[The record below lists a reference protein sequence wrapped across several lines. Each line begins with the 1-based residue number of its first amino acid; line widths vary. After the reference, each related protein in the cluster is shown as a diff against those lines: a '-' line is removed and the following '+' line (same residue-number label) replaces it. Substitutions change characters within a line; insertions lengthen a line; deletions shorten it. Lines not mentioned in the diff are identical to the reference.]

1 MISVAIESLD
11 ALPLIAIL
19 RGLKPDEA
27 VEIGEA
33 IVAAGFRCLEV
44 PLNSPEP
51 LESIRRLRAALDGRA
66 LVGAGTVLSV
76 AAAREV
82 ADAGGQLIISPNANV
97 EVIRETKTLGL
108 LSLPGFFT
116 PSEAFAAL
124 DAGADALKLFPAE
137 IACPKGLK
145 AVRAVLP
152 AETRI
157 YPVGGVEPDSIA
169 DWRTAGASGFG
180 IGSAVF
186 KPGQPPQTIGAQAAR
201 FVASWTRPSAQDPLI
216 QEARSDSG
224 S

>member
-1 MISVAIESLD
+1 MIPCTIESLD

-19 RGLKPDEA
+19 RGLTPDEA
-27 VEIGEA
+27 VAVGEA

-51 LESIRRLRAALDGRA
+51 LESIRRLRRALDGRA
-66 LVGAGTVLSV
+66 LVGAGTVLDAASARAV
-76 AAAREV
+76 AG
-82 ADAGGQLIISPNANV
+82 AGGQLVISPNTNI
-97 EVIRETKTLGL
+97 EVIRETRTLGL

-137 IACPKGLK
+137 IAGPKGLK

-152 AETRI
+152 AATRV
-157 YPVGGVEPDSIA
+157 YPVGGVDLA
-169 DWRTAGASGFG
+169 GMAAWLAAGASGFG

-186 KPGQPPQTIGAQAAR
+186 KPGQSAQQSGRQAAD
-201 FVASWTRPSAQDPLI
+201 FVNAWTACISTGD
-216 QEARSDSG
+216 
-224 S
+224 

>member
-1 MISVAIESLD
+1 MISPTVESLD

-19 RGLKPDEA
+19 RGLTPDEA
-27 VEIGEA
+27 VAVGEA

-44 PLNSPEP
+44 PLNSPDP
-51 LESIRRLRAALDGRA
+51 LESIRRLRAALGARA
-66 LVGAGTVLSV
+66 LVGAGTVLTV

-82 ADAGGQLIISPNANV
+82 AQAGGQLIISPNTNTD
-97 EVIRETKTLGL
+97 VIRETKALGL

-137 IACPKGLK
+137 IAGTRGLK

-152 AETRI
+152 AATRV
-157 YPVGGVEPDSIA
+157 YPVGGVDPDSMA
-169 DWRTAGASGFG
+169 QWLAAGASGFG

-186 KPGQPPQTIGAQAAR
+186 KPGQTPDEVGRNAAA
-201 FVASWTRPSAQDPLI
+201 FVSAWTTVAPS
-216 QEARSDSG
+216 R
-224 S
+224 

>member
-1 MISVAIESLD
+1 MIPVSIESLD

-19 RGLKPDEA
+19 RGLKPEEA

-51 LESIRRLRAALDGRA
+51 LESIRRLRQALDGRA
-66 LVGAGTVLSV
+66 LVGAGTVLNV

-82 ADAGGQLIISPNANV
+82 AEAGGQLIISPNTNV
-97 EVIRETKTLGL
+97 KVIAETKTLGL

-137 IACPKGLK
+137 VAGPKGLK

-157 YPVGGVEPDSIA
+157 YPVGGVDPDSMSA
-169 DWRTAGASGFG
+169 WRSAGASGFG

-186 KPGQPPQTIGAQAAR
+186 KPGQTPEQVGLQAADFGAR
-201 FVASWTRPSAQDPLI
+201 WNAS
-216 QEARSDSG
+216 
-224 S
+224 

>member
-1 MISVAIESLD
+1 MIPVAIESLD

-27 VEIGEA
+27 VEVGEA

-51 LESIRRLRAALDGRA
+51 LDSIRRLRQALDGRA
-66 LVGAGTVLSV
+66 LVGAGTVLNV
-76 AAAREV
+76 AAAHEV
-82 ADAGGQLIISPNANV
+82 ADAGGQLIISPNTNV
-97 EVIRETKTLGL
+97 DVIRETKTLGL

-137 IACPKGLK
+137 IAGPKGLK

-152 AETRI
+152 AATRV
-157 YPVGGVEPDSIA
+157 YPVGGVDPDSMSA
-169 DWRTAGASGFG
+169 WRSAGASGFG

-186 KPGQPPQTIGAQAAR
+186 KPGQSAEQVARQAAE
-201 FVASWTRPSAQDPLI
+201 FVVRWCDLKPTSC
-216 QEARSDSG
+216 
-224 S
+224 

>member
-1 MISVAIESLD
+1 MIPVSIESLD

-51 LESIRRLRAALDGRA
+51 LDSIRRLRQALDGRA
-66 LVGAGTVLSV
+66 LVGAGTVLNV

-82 ADAGGQLIISPNANV
+82 AQAGGQLIISPNTNV
-97 EVIRETKTLGL
+97 EVIAETKTLGL

-137 IACPKGLK
+137 IAGPKGLK

-152 AETRI
+152 AAARV
-157 YPVGGVEPDSIA
+157 YPVGGVDPDSMA
-169 DWRTAGASGFG
+169 AWLGAGASGFG

-186 KPGQPPQTIGAQAAR
+186 KPGQTADQIGRQAKA
-201 FVASWTRPSAQDPLI
+201 FVQAWRA
-216 QEARSDSG
+216 A
-224 S
+224 